1 MITNL
6 FTGRPARGVLNR
18 FMREH
23 GPMSDAAPVF
33 PLATGAVAPL
43 RAHWEKRGSG
53 DYSPLWAGQAASLG
67 RDMPAGQLTKAL
79 AAEALERMRALAAS
93 KT

>member
-1 MITNL
+1 M
-6 FTGRPARGVLNR
+6 
-18 FMREH
+18 
-23 GPMSDAAPVF
+23 
-33 PLATGAVAPL
+33 
-43 RAHWEKRGSG
+43 
-53 DYSPLWAGQAASLG
+53 WAGQAASLG

>member
-1 MITNL
+1 MNP
-6 FTGRPARGVLNR
+6 FD
-18 FMREH
+18 
-23 GPMSDAAPVF
+23 DAVIDLLASAPEPT
-33 PLATGAVAPL
+33 PLERL
-43 RAHWEKRGSG
+43 RARVRRRRRRRAIAIVSITAVVSAGSIG
-53 DYSPLWAGQAASLG
+53 VAASLG